1 MHNQLPAWS
10 SLKMKVTKTLA
21 MVLLFHLQLSVDAS
35 PCDVTAISA
44 RPDRRQLRV
53 HFDLSLRDEASC
65 PGNRTFEIH
74 AVYSGD
80 GFNSVRYVRASK
92 ASLIAL
98 EKRGKFRLQWISG
111 HKITKIKSGDFWMPG
126 ARIDAAYQVS
136 GFRSDRIHFHL
147 AEDEHDRVEHLL
159 LLVYKFLENKKV
171 LVENVTG
178 NATDVLKENLSPD
191 DCYFFEL
198 KPIGRRFE
206 IRFEVYPYTDYM
218 RCAIIRQGFPGRPLC
233 LTQPL
238 PDATRVTVGV
248 VVPALVLLVAAASF
262 CVVRKMSARNAAV
275 LAEAEEA
282 RMLSSRTKKTELLVI
297 HAREPLHP
305 LHHVHTLRLMD
316 QLRGFCNARVH
327 DIWDHRDPY
336 RLQDPNGW
344 LQRVLSCGS
353 DVKVLLVV
361 SPRVV
366 SVMEAIIERRSQQD
380 LVDLERKGSKEMGF
394 LQMVAS
400 IRQLLD
406 IDLFDNYD
414 RVYVVR
420 FSNLWHKEEDIL
432 NVITG
437 SRRFCL
443 PEHTEN
449 LFVEIAYESS

>member
-1 MHNQLPAWS
+1 MT
-10 SLKMKVTKTLA
+10 V
-21 MVLLFHLQLSVDAS
+21 
-35 PCDVTAISA
+35 
-44 RPDRRQLRV
+44 
-53 HFDLSLRDEASC
+53 LRD
-65 PGNRTFEIH
+65 F
-74 AVYSGD
+74 D
-80 GFNSVRYVRASK
+80 GEFGT
-92 ASLIAL
+92 L
-98 EKRGKFRLQWISG
+98 EK
-111 HKITKIKSGDFWMPG
+111 
-126 ARIDAAYQVS
+126 V
-136 GFRSDRIHFHL
+136 
-147 AEDEHDRVEHLL
+147 HDIPVNR
-159 LLVYKFLENKKV
+159 YRD
-171 LVENVTG
+171 
-178 NATDVLKENLSPD
+178 DVKQP
-191 DCYFFEL
+191 
-198 KPIGRRFE
+198 
-206 IRFEVYPYTDYM
+206 
-218 RCAIIRQGFPGRPLC
+218 APLC

-316 QLRGFCNARVH
+316 QLRGFCNARV
-327 DIWDHRDPY
+327 
-336 RLQDPNGW
+336 
-344 LQRVLSCGS
+344 
-353 DVKVLLVV
+353 
-361 SPRVV
+361 
-366 SVMEAIIERRSQQD
+366 D